1 MKNSEV
7 SKDEFFK
14 AIGPLDAVT
23 RAIYR
28 ATSEG
33 GIYTIFELRSRVEL
47 GRIYRDPNPRYVLS
61 AH

>member
-14 AIGPLDAVT
+14 VVGPLDAVT

-28 ATSEG
+28 ATSAG
-33 GIYTIFELRSRVEL
+33 GIYTIFELRSRAEL

-61 AH
+61 TH